1 MRSSNSAQVAG
12 PRAKPALHS
21 RKRRARKKGPQP
33 DTLAARLAIST
44 ELEKARRRGLHDLQ
58 PKDFP
63 TLAELL
69 AHAENAALRRRG
81 RTFHYRGTKYVWAE
95 SILGRLSVFSE
106 DGRGI
111 VCGEPL
117 CLFETS

>member
-1 MRSSNSAQVAG
+1 MLPSKSPMGAR
-12 PRAKPALHS
+12 PAS
-21 RKRRARKKGPQP
+21 KVRTRRRRAPKKGPRP
-33 DTLAARLAIST
+33 DTVAARLAINA
-44 ELEKARRRGLHDLQ
+44 ELEKARRRGFCDLL

-69 AHAENAALRRRG
+69 ACAENAALRHRRKS
-81 RTFHYRGTKYVWAE
+81 FHYRGTKYVWAE
-95 SILGRLSVFSE
+95 SILGRLSVYTE

-117 CLFETS
+117 CLLEPA